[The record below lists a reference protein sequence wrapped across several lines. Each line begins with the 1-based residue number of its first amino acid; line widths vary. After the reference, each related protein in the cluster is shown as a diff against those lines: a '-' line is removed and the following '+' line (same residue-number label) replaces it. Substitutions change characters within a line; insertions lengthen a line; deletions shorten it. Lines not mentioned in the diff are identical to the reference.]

1 MCVFTRRVIRSYSE
15 KFMPHHETIT
25 FNRCLS
31 PFLTRDYKR
40 FHTQTFSV
48 IWPPRPLHSQA
59 TTGGRGTASISEGY
73 EPTGAGPS
81 LAKLRKRVIRGPEM
95 TPRLQ
100 GIVRTIFDTCTRLFT
115 RLVCGPL
122 LQRNRLRRL
131 PKRSCALFLA
141 IFLRSIRRMVT

>member
-1 MCVFTRRVIRSYSE
+1 MCVFTRRVIRSDSE

-59 TTGGRGTASISEGY
+59 TTGGRGTASISAGY
-73 EPTGAGPS
+73 EPATSDNGGRPLSREATEAGDS
-81 LAKLRKRVIRGPEM
+81 W
-95 TPRLQ
+95 PRDDSEAP
-100 GIVRTIFDTCTRLFT
+100 GDCSNNF
-115 RLVCGPL
+115 
-122 LQRNRLRRL
+122 
-131 PKRSCALFLA
+131 
-141 IFLRSIRRMVT
+141 